1 MPPPNDP
8 NTVLPHDIA
17 MEDGFCDLCEEELQ
31 QAFELEEAEEV
42 AQA

>member
-1 MPPPNDP
+1 MNV
-8 NTVLPHDIA
+8 TEIKWCRKHDIA